1 MRGFWVTEHQD
12 QNPEDTQERDES
24 IRTLLAV
31 NRRFY
36 EAFEK
41 LDISIMNSIWA
52 HNEVVSC
59 MHPSPG
65 WALLRGWDE
74 VRQSWEQIFSRLRS
88 VRFKISNTRMVL
100 AGNLAWVILTER
112 LRAYAYDSEDEI
124 IEATVATNLFERSG
138 ATWRMLHH
146 HATLLLEDQPPDE
159 ILSDAAEA
167 FKDVPLSPNER
178 DTIKRQRSSASV
190 PLDPV
195 T

>member
-1 MRGFWVTEHQD
+1 VTEHQN
-12 QNPEDTQERDES
+12 QNPEDPQERDEN

-36 EAFEK
+36 EAFER
-41 LDISIMNSIWA
+41 LDGSIMSSVWA

-74 VRQSWEQIFSRLRS
+74 VRQSWEQIFSRLRTI
-88 VRFKISNTRMVL
+88 RFKISNTRMVL

-112 LRAYAYDSEDEI
+112 LRAYAYDSEEEI
-124 IEATVATNLFERSG
+124 LESTVATNLFERSG

-146 HATLLLEDQPPDE
+146 HATLLLDDHPPE
-159 ILSDAAEA
+159 EMMSDAAEA
-167 FKDVPLSPNER
+167 FKDTPLAPNAR
-178 DTIKRQRSSASV
+178 DTIKRLRAQQQESE
-190 PLDPV
+190 
-195 T
+195 